1 MSRDTPGGPVVKILP
16 SIVGDTGLTP
26 GGGNKIPYALWSKA
40 QKADKKK
47 TKKNRSNI
55 ITNSIKILKKQ
66 QKAKP

>member
-1 MSRDTPGGPVVKILP
+1 MVKILP

-47 TKKNRSNI
+47 KTRSNI
-55 ITNSIKILKKQ
+55 ITNTIKILKKQ